1 MRKRTVHDLTQEDM
15 NQFAVYMDGEIR
27 EQVHKELAPCTP
39 AEFLKRYY
47 ELDPT
52 FESFVESEMGFYFG

>member
-1 MRKRTVHDLTQEDM
+1 M
-15 NQFAVYMDGEIR
+15 NTIQIIKMCNNIYMDGEIR